1 MSKSIIDIA
10 SDYALAVH
18 DVELYKEED
27 VMHRVD
33 ELYTELCTK
42 EDGIYWLYR
51 NMEGQVGLVEE
62 NMAKQAKYIKTMK
75 KAMERIKSL
84 VVGAFEHTKELP
96 RHSAFNPVKISKS
109 AGAVDVIEE
118 ELIPK
123 EYYIKVETFKLDKKR
138 ILEELKQGT
147 SIPGV
152 RLMQKEY
159 VRGLK

>member
-1 MSKSIIDIA
+1 MSRSIIDIA

-18 DVELYKEED
+18 DIELYKEED

-51 NMEGQVGLVEE
+51 NMDGQVGLVEE
-62 NMAKQAKYIKTMK
+62 NIAKQQKFVKTMK
-75 KAMERIKSL
+75 KAMERIKGL
-84 VVGAFEHTKELP
+84 VVGAFGTTNELP
-96 RHSAFNPVKISKS
+96 KHSAFNPVKISKS

-118 ELIPK
+118 ELIPR
-123 EYYIKVETFKLDKKR
+123 EYFIRVETFKLDKKR
-138 ILEELKQGT
+138 ILEELKQGA

-152 RLMQKEY
+152 RLTQKEY

>member
-18 DVELYKEED
+18 DVELYSEED

-33 ELYTELCTK
+33 ELYTELCIK

-51 NMEGQVGLVEE
+51 NMDGQVALVEE
-62 NMAKQAKYIKTMK
+62 NIAKQQKFIKTMK

-84 VVGAFEHTKELP
+84 VVGAFATTNELP
-96 RHSAFNPVKISKS
+96 RHSAFNPVKISTS

-118 ELIPK
+118 ELIPP
-123 EYYIKVETFKLDKKR
+123 EYFIEVKSLKLDKKR
-138 ILEELKQGT
+138 ILDELKQGA

-152 RLMQKEY
+152 RLIQKEY